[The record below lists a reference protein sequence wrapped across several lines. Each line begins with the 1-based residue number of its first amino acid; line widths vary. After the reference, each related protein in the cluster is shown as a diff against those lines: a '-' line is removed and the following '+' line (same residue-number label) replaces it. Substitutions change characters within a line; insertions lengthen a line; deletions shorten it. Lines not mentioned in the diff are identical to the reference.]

1 MMYRPLWYQAEERLG
16 GLCYKDKYLT
26 RTYLTILCMHHVDP
40 LNDNP
45 FLDDAGYCLD
55 RPPADESCVTDQAR
69 RYGVFVARFAARARE
84 SKYLWFDWPVT
95 HTG

>member
-1 MMYRPLWYQAEERLG
+1 MIFRPLSYQAEERLG
-16 GLCYKDKYLT
+16 GLWYRDKYLT

-55 RPPADESCVTDQAR
+55 RPPTESGLTDRAR
-69 RYGVFVARFAARARE
+69 RYGVLIARLAVKLEDQLWRAAWQR
-84 SKYLWFDWPVT
+84 
-95 HTG
+95 